1 MCLCWP
7 RQEQAADREHERDVF
22 QQEIQNLEQ
31 QLKNP
36 QKTQT
41 GNERRDREVHDHMTS
56 THKIHLYSKNQTDL
70 QLMMCVSV
78 KTARIT

>member
-1 MCLCWP
+1 MCDGL
-7 RQEQAADREHERDVF
+7 RFTHQEQAADREHERDVF

-41 GNERRDREVHDHMTS
+41 GSERSEREVHH
-56 THKIHLYSKNQTDL
+56 H
-70 QLMMCVSV
+70 
-78 KTARIT
+78 R